1 MVSVKNIKLNNSVKI
16 PVVGLGTWKLQGDQ
30 GIQVMKSAL
39 RLGYRHFDTAEMYNT
54 EIELGKAI
62 KGFDRSKLFIV
73 SKVSPWNL
81 SHRRVISS
89 FEGSI
94 SRMGTDYL
102 DLYLIHWPPP
112 FANWSKVLEAFKELY
127 DKRKIR
133 AFGVS
138 NFKVKHLE
146 RIIPI
151 CKKIDLPISVNQIE
165 FNPLV
170 YPREV
175 FEYCKRKGIVVTA
188 YSPLAKG
195 NFADSD
201 LLNNLALK
209 YKKSVPQIVLRWLL
223 DCGLVVIPKSSSE
236 AHLKENISLFDF
248 KIDIKDARR
257 IDSMSD

>member
-1 MVSVKNIKLNNSVKI
+1 MKNIKLNNSVKI

-39 RLGYRHFDTAEMYNT
+39 KLGYRHFDTAEMYNT

-81 SHRRVISS
+81 SYKRILSS
-89 FEGSI
+89 FEGSV
-94 SRMGTDYL
+94 SRIGTDYL

-112 FANWSKVLEAFKELY
+112 FANWSKLLEAFRELY
-127 DKRKIR
+127 YDGRIK

-138 NFKVKHLE
+138 NFKVKHLD

-151 CKKIDLPISVNQIE
+151 CKKLDLPVSVNQIE
-165 FNPLV
+165 FNPNV

-175 FEYCKRKGIVVTA
+175 FDYCKREGIVVTS

-195 NFADSD
+195 NFSGNA
-201 LLNNLALK
+201 LLEGMALK
-209 YKKSVPQIVLRWLL
+209 YGKSVPQVILRWLL
-223 DCGLVVIPKSSSE
+223 DKGLVVIPKSSSE
-236 AHLKENISLFDF
+236 SHLKENIKVLDF
-248 KIDIKDARR
+248 KLDEKDSNKM
-257 IDSMSD
+257 DSLSV